1 MNNKVWNVTIIGDYH
16 YMTALAIYNEF
27 ESVEALTN
35 IDLHELNDFITE
47 KGKNLFSDPDE
58 IAKAIQKATRLI
70 LSGSRFLNILSAR
83 NCFLT
88 CKM

>member
-1 MNNKVWNVTIIGDYH
+1 
-16 YMTALAIYNEF
+16 MTALAIYNEF

-58 IAKAIQKATRLI
+58 IYYLHETA
-70 LSGSRFLNILSAR
+70 F
-83 NCFLT
+83 
-88 CKM
+88 

>member
-1 MNNKVWNVTIIGDYH
+1 
-16 YMTALAIYNEF
+16 MTALAIYNEF

-83 NCFLT
+83 NCFLA

>member
-1 MNNKVWNVTIIGDYH
+1 
-16 YMTALAIYNEF
+16 MTALAIYNEF

-58 IAKAIQKATRLI
+58 IDKAIQKATRLI
-70 LSGSRFLNILSAR
+70 LSGSRF
-83 NCFLT
+83 
-88 CKM
+88 

>member
-1 MNNKVWNVTIIGDYH
+1 
-16 YMTALAIYNEF
+16 MTALAIYNEF

-35 IDLHELNDFITE
+35 IDLHELNDFITG

-58 IAKAIQKATRLI
+58 IAKTIQKATRLI